1 MAEPVQTTIIKHD
14 DFKSHENPDIALL
27 TSWTV
32 THFDKE
38 THEKIV
44 EKHSLKL
51 LTTKTALNAL
61 PPYDMTKNTAIGL
74 MLSPRWASSTKT
86 SFNLPGNNGHGWKL
100 LLEIFSSDR
109 PDDIKSSVI
118 HATLETFWHC
128 AVVCDEWNMNAK
140 DARVKAHFDSW
151 FQTRIKN
158 RSPESVKSER
168 ALARSL
174 LWPTWYFENS
184 KGFQWATKFLIY
196 NDIGHVEPY
205 NPTKYR
211 EIIMPKRVV
220 REYLHEPSRLRP
232 F

>member
-86 SFNLPGNNGHGWKL
+86 SFNLPGTMVMGGNYCWR
-100 LLEIFSSDR
+100 SSAQTAQTT
-109 PDDIKSSVI
+109 SS
-118 HATLETFWHC
+118 H
-128 AVVCDEWNMNAK
+128 
-140 DARVKAHFDSW
+140 
-151 FQTRIKN
+151 Q
-158 RSPESVKSER
+158 
-168 ALARSL
+168 
-174 LWPTWYFENS
+174 
-184 KGFQWATKFLIY
+184 
-196 NDIGHVEPY
+196 
-205 NPTKYR
+205 
-211 EIIMPKRVV
+211 
-220 REYLHEPSRLRP
+220 
-232 F
+232 